1 LELKSKQKM
10 KARLKIGEKRE
21 FKHIVCNDDLAKFDS
36 GLVHNV
42 CSTFALAKYI
52 EWSSRLF
59 ITDIKNEDEEGIGTM
74 IHIEHKS
81 PAFISETLLFEATV
95 KLIDGNELLCNVLV
109 TCKSRVV
116 AKAQTGQKLLKK
128 GRIKEFFS
136 SLADSKK

>member
-1 LELKSKQKM
+1 M
-10 KARLKIGEKRE
+10 NNRLNIGDKRI
-21 FKHIVCNDDLAKFDS
+21 FKHIVCKADLAKFDS
-36 GLVHNV
+36 GTVHKV

-59 ITDIKNEDEEGIGTM
+59 IIDIKTEDEEGIGTM
-74 IHIEHKS
+74 IHIDHKS
-81 PAFISETLLFEATV
+81 PTFINEELLFEATV
-95 KLIDGNELLCNVLV
+95 KSINGNELICDVLV

-128 GRIKEFFS
+128 DRIKEIFS